1 MRAFAI
7 VEQFHGQLINSKIRV
22 LEDDAG
28 QLSFSETV
36 LLQVLIKLVQ
46 GLLKMYEYC
55 KGNEMSS
62 LISLQSSKKN
72 DKIEGR
78 FVGRFV
84 GLVSIVMKKAN
95 NGDQRSHDSCVDK
108 IQRNLGELIFL
119 FWLVFCLILYT
130 LKSF

>member
-1 MRAFAI
+1 LRAFAI
-7 VEQFHGQLINSKIRV
+7 LEQFHGQLTNSKIRV

-36 LLQVLIKLVQ
+36 LLQVLVKLVQ
-46 GLLKMYEYC
+46 GLLQVYEYC
-55 KGNEMSS
+55 KRNEMSS

-72 DKIEGR
+72 DNIKGR
-78 FVGRFV
+78 FVSIV
-84 GLVSIVMKKAN
+84 YIVMKKAN
-95 NGDQRSHDSCVDK
+95 NGDQRSNDSGVDK
-108 IQRNLGELIFL
+108 IQRNLGEFIFL

>member
-7 VEQFHGQLINSKIRV
+7 VEQFHGQLTNSKIRV

-28 QLSFSETV
+28 QLGFSETV
-36 LLQVLIKLVQ
+36 LLQVLVKLVQ
-46 GLLKMYEYC
+46 GLLQVYECC

-72 DKIEGR
+72 DKIE
-78 FVGRFV
+78 GRFV